1 MANFF
6 SASQEEQ
13 QEILLTFWQR
23 FKVLI
28 IGAFLAIA
36 VIIVGRDFLISTSNE
51 NDFISATLYQQ
62 YLETDDE
69 SSGNQILDN
78 YPDSIYSDFVRL
90 NEAKKNFINQEIEQ
104 AIDLLEAVI
113 ANNPSSSVEFN
124 PIRAA
129 AQTRLAKIYLQEED
143 YEKIISVFGEN
154 QVLTS
159 SMYELIG
166 DAENNLGKYSE
177 ARTNYMLA
185 LQNSTNQ
192 ASSCLLYTSPS
203 PRDGLLSRMPSS
215 A

>member
-78 YPDSIYSDFVRL
+78 YPDSIYSDFVRM

-192 ASSCLLYTSPS
+192 ASRALINMKISDLE
-203 PRDGLLSRMPSS
+203 GGEIE
-215 A
+215 

>member
-23 FKVLI
+23 FRILI
-28 IGAFLAIA
+28 VGALIAAA
-36 VIIVGRDFLISTSNE
+36 VIISVRDYVITYTDEAYFTSA
-51 NDFISATLYQQ
+51 SLYQQ

-69 SSGNQILDN
+69 GIGDKILIN
-78 YPDSIYSDFVRL
+78 EPNSIYSDFVRL
-90 NEAKKNFINQEIEQ
+90 NEAKKNFINQETEQ
-104 AIDLLEAVI
+104 AIDMLEAVI

-124 PIRAA
+124 PIRGA

-166 DAENNLGKYSE
+166 DAQNNLGRYSE

-192 ASSCLLYTSPS
+192 ASRALINMKISDLE
-203 PRDGLLSRMPSS
+203 GGEIE
-215 A
+215 

>member
-23 FKVLI
+23 FKVFI
-28 IGAFLAIA
+28 IGAFLSIA
-36 VIIVGRDFLISTSNE
+36 VIIVGRDLLISTSNE
-51 NDFISATLYQQ
+51 NDFISASLYQQ
-62 YLETDDE
+62 YLETDDK
-69 SSGNQILDN
+69 SSGNQILEN

-90 NEAKKNFINQEIEQ
+90 NEAKKNFNNQETEQ
-104 AIDLLEAVI
+104 AIDLLEAII
-113 ANNPSSSVEFN
+113 ANNLSSSAEFN

-143 YEKIISVFGEN
+143 YEKVIIVFGEN
-154 QVLTS
+154 QILTS

-166 DAENNLGKYSE
+166 DAQNNLGKYSE

-192 ASSCLLYTSPS
+192 ASRALINMKISDLE
-203 PRDGLLSRMPSS
+203 GGEIE
-215 A
+215 